1 VNSLTVLH
9 QHLDQHLLD
18 GDNINAEREA
28 LLNIED
34 ALNNSPPRKP
44 PAGYT
49 QHLKQQDPRF
59 VLVSRGLLATCAVAL
74 EDAAN
79 SDPERA
85 DYYSSLAHDCDV
97 AREKNRP

>member
-1 VNSLTVLH
+1 VNSLAVLH

-34 ALNNSPPRKP
+34 ALNNNPPRTP

-59 VLVSRGLLATCAVAL
+59 VLVSRGLLASCAVAL

-79 SDPERA
+79 HDPERA